1 MKDYEINYNENA
13 IIVSKAFLKEAGV
26 YNSDAYNILKGL
38 RADLPDFKIEQKEI
52 KKNPNKKTYGKL
64 TYERMGKYI
73 LFVEGEDT
81 ATLKEFET
89 VKTMAT
95 FKASPYAYTKKWFLA
110 RYPEFECEA
119 VEEKAESTMAE
130 TEETKELSVAE
141 NKEAREV
148 A

>member
-26 YNSDAYNILKGL
+26 YNSEAYNILKGL

-64 TYERMGKYI
+64 TYERMEEYI
-73 LFVEGEDT
+73 IFVEGEET

-95 FKASPYAYTKKWFLA
+95 FKASPYAYTKKWFL
-110 RYPEFECEA
+110 
-119 VEEKAESTMAE
+119 EKY
-130 TEETKELSVAE
+130 KDF
-141 NKEAREV
+141 AREAEQGEAPSANAELAVV

>member
-38 RADLPDFKIEQKEI
+38 RADFPDFKIEQKEI
-52 KKNPNKKTYGKL
+52 KKNHHKKTYGKL
-64 TYERMGKYI
+64 TYERMEEYI

-81 ATLKEFET
+81 ANLKEFET

-95 FKASPYAYTKKWFLA
+95 FKASPYAYTKKWFL
-110 RYPEFECEA
+110 
-119 VEEKAESTMAE
+119 EKY
-130 TEETKELSVAE
+130 KDF
-141 NKEAREV
+141 AREAEQGEAPSANAELAVV

>member
-26 YNSDAYNILKGL
+26 YSTEAYNILKGL

-64 TYERMGKYI
+64 TYERMEKYI
-73 LFVEGEDT
+73 IFVEGEDT

-89 VKTMAT
+89 VKIMAT
-95 FKASPYAYTKKWFLA
+95 FKASPYAYTKKWFL
-110 RYPEFECEA
+110 
-119 VEEKAESTMAE
+119 EKY
-130 TEETKELSVAE
+130 KDF
-141 NKEAREV
+141 AREAEQGEAPSANAELAVV